1 MLSKSFNI
9 TIDSG
14 VSAQGHGKEV
24 VHGLNATEKWFIFH
38 SMAPMTMNIACHKL
52 NGRIDYQ
59 DITQS
64 KTLNECSVKV

>member
-38 SMAPMTMNIACHKL
+38 SMATVKLPSSQSFDAQMEMHTYTHKYDVSL
-52 NGRIDYQ
+52 A
-59 DITQS
+59 
-64 KTLNECSVKV
+64 K